1 MIRRTF
7 TLVEVLAALMV
18 TAVVIPITLRA
29 LMLGTGLNESAGR
42 HRQALHLA
50 NLKLQELV
58 VTNAWLNTTDGDF
71 GTDYPGFRWELA
83 TDTWTAVDVTML
95 RLDLTVHGPARVGET
110 TVTLSTLVPE
120 ASTP

>member
-18 TAVVIPITLRA
+18 TAVVIPVTLRA
-29 LMLGTGLNESAGR
+29 LMLGTGLNESAGQ

-58 VTNAWLNTTDGDF
+58 VTNTWLNTTDGDF
-71 GTDYPGFRWELA
+71 GTDYPGFRWVLA

-95 RLDLTVHGPARVGET
+95 RLDLTVHGPTRSGET

-120 ASTP
+120 AATP

>member
-1 MIRRTF
+1 MTRRHF

-29 LMLGTGLNESAGR
+29 LMLGTGLNEAAGQ

-58 VTNAWLNTTDGDF
+58 VTNNWLNNTGGDF

-83 TDTWTAVDVTML
+83 TDSWNAVDVAML

-110 TVTLSTLVPE
+110 TVKLTTLVPE
-120 ASTP
+120 ATTP